1 MDTHSLIAWLI
12 IGAVAGWL
20 AGIVMKGGGFG
31 LLGDI
36 VVGIIGAFIGGWLA
50 GVLHINIG
58 GGWINTILTATVGA
72 IVLLAVLRLVR
83 RRA

>member
-1 MDTHSLIAWLI
+1 MAPHGLIAWLI

-20 AGIVMKGGGFG
+20 AGTFVKGGGFG

-50 GVLHINIG
+50 GVLHISVG
-58 GGWINTILTATVGA
+58 GGWISSILVAAVGA
-72 IVLLAVLRLVR
+72 ALLLLILRLVR
-83 RRA
+83 RA